1 MMKNKKMGILAV
13 LVMLVAVT
21 LNAVGGTYA
30 KYISSYGTT
39 DEARVA
45 KWNFE
50 DKSTNTVDLFKQS
63 YTKTTDD
70 DGTYAYVAS
79 SDAWK
84 VIAPGTDG
92 VYEYA
97 VEGTAETNFKVSQTL
112 NIVNNVK
119 LDNGYDPLEF
129 SINDGPWIKSSQVTA
144 VDDETIYP
152 ANANVEVGGKI
163 AWRWVFESGNDDF
176 DTELGT
182 LAVENNLTVMVTIG
196 TTIEQTQSA
205 PTAANKTKAPLAY
218 ASVTN
223 KLSDAQKRDLVEIGY
238 KTQNASTTFNGSVLA
253 GKVKAYDA
261 ADKLV
266 EWYNV
271 NPLDT
276 NYFVA
281 LSVKVPAHSKLVN
294 PTAYEATTE
303 NPKVI
308 KENTTDEDIEFAM
321 VLNVRDLKGSYV
333 YGLVDANNMRTDYT
347 VTYDLE
353 PMA

>member
-30 KYISSYGTT
+30 KYISTYGTT

-45 KWNFE
+45 KWNFV
-50 DKSTNTVDLFKQS
+50 DKSVNTVDLFKQS
-63 YTKTTDD
+63 YTKTTED

-84 VIAPGTDG
+84 VIAPGTNG
-92 VYEYA
+92 VYEYQI
-97 VEGTAETNFKVSQTL
+97 EGTAETNFKVSQVL

-129 SINDGPWIKSSQVTA
+129 RINDGQWVKASEVTA
-144 VDDETIYP
+144 VDDETVYP
-152 ANANVEVGGKI
+152 ANANITVGGKI
-163 AWRWVFESGNDDF
+163 EWRWEFETGNDDF
-176 DTELGT
+176 DTELGS
-182 LAVENNLTVMVTIG
+182 LAVENNLTVMVSIG
-196 TTIEQTQSA
+196 ATVEQTQDA
-205 PTAANKTKAPLAY
+205 PTAANKAMAPLAY
-218 ASVTN
+218 AGLTN
-223 KLSDAQKRDLVEIGY
+223 KLSAEQKKDLVEIGY

-253 GKVKAYDA
+253 GKVKAYEAD
-261 ADKLV
+261 DKLV

-294 PTAYEATTE
+294 PTAYGASTE
-303 NPKVI
+303 DPKVI
-308 KENTTDEDIEFAM
+308 KDNTSDEDIEFAM
-321 VLNVRDLKGSYV
+321 ILNVRDLKGKYV
-333 YGLVDANNMRTDYT
+333 YGLVDANNNRKDYT